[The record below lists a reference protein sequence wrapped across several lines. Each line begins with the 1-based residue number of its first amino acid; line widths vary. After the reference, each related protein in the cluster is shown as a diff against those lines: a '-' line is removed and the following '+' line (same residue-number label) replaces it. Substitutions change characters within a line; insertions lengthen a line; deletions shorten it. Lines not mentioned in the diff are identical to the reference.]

1 MESWNHGI
9 IQLLFSIIHIHL
21 GRSFVKNIKILKL
34 SILYTRYFLL
44 IMSSTQNGGAALV
57 SASASA
63 STAPSSSSDNQ
74 SNQQISRVPTYA
86 CFQHATKVA
95 ILEDKPIILDYWTS
109 SLDKT
114 CLIGVRSNN
123 EKLLV
128 KSEDEYTSPI
138 AKIFKVDTEYII
150 VTANSVYIVSA
161 DISTRRIN

>member
-1 MESWNHGI
+1 
-9 IQLLFSIIHIHL
+9 
-21 GRSFVKNIKILKL
+21 
-34 SILYTRYFLL
+34 
-44 IMSSTQNGGAALV
+44 MSSTQNGGAA
-57 SASASA
+57 ATP
-63 STAPSSSSDNQ
+63 STAAASSD
-74 SNQQISRVPTYA
+74 SQQISRIPTYA

-114 CLIGVRSNN
+114 CLIGVRANN

-150 VTANSVYIVSA
+150 VTANSVYIVAA
-161 DISTRRIN
+161 DINTRRIN

>member
-1 MESWNHGI
+1 
-9 IQLLFSIIHIHL
+9 
-21 GRSFVKNIKILKL
+21 
-34 SILYTRYFLL
+34 
-44 IMSSTQNGGAALV
+44 MSSAQTGGGAVVA
-57 SASASA
+57 
-63 STAPSSSSDNQ
+63 SSSSSSAGGDSTAQ
-74 SNQQISRVPTYA
+74 QQISRVPTYA

-95 ILEDKPIILDYWTS
+95 ILEDKPIVLDYWTS
-109 SLDKT
+109 SLEKS

-150 VTANSVYIVSA
+150 VTANSIYIVAA

>member
-1 MESWNHGI
+1 
-9 IQLLFSIIHIHL
+9 
-21 GRSFVKNIKILKL
+21 
-34 SILYTRYFLL
+34 
-44 IMSSTQNGGAALV
+44 MSSTQNGGSVAAASSTSVV
-57 SASASA
+57 SQ
-63 STAPSSSSDNQ
+63 DNNNNN
-74 SNQQISRVPTYA
+74 SQQISRIPTYA

-109 SLDKT
+109 SLEKS

-150 VTANSVYIVSA
+150 VTANSIYIVSA

>member
-1 MESWNHGI
+1 
-9 IQLLFSIIHIHL
+9 
-21 GRSFVKNIKILKL
+21 
-34 SILYTRYFLL
+34 
-44 IMSSTQNGGAALV
+44 MSSTQNGGAAMV
-57 SASASA
+57 
-63 STAPSSSSDNQ
+63 PSSSASSGDNQ
-74 SNQQISRVPTYA
+74 TAQQISRVTTYA

-109 SLDKT
+109 SLDKS

-150 VTANSVYIVSA
+150 VTANSVYIVSF
-161 DISTRRIN
+161 SLHSSNCKFGV

>member
-1 MESWNHGI
+1 
-9 IQLLFSIIHIHL
+9 
-21 GRSFVKNIKILKL
+21 
-34 SILYTRYFLL
+34 
-44 IMSSTQNGGAALV
+44 MSSTQTGGGAVVA
-57 SASASA
+57 
-63 STAPSSSSDNQ
+63 SSSSSSAGGDSAAQ
-74 SNQQISRVPTYA
+74 QQISRVPTYA

-95 ILEDKPIILDYWTS
+95 ILEDKPIVLDYWTS
-109 SLDKT
+109 SLDKS

-150 VTANSVYIVSA
+150 VTATSIYIVAA

>member
-1 MESWNHGI
+1 MPVLPVPEPRYCCHVKRKVESPGTI
-9 IQLLFSIIHIHL
+9 PLISPFA
-21 GRSFVKNIKILKL
+21 GM
-34 SILYTRYFLL
+34 LYDV
-44 IMSSTQNGGAALV
+44 NAGA
-57 SASASA
+57 
-63 STAPSSSSDNQ
+63 TSSD
-74 SNQQISRVPTYA
+74 SQQISRVPTYA

-150 VTANSVYIVSA
+150 VTANSVYIVAA

>member
-1 MESWNHGI
+1 
-9 IQLLFSIIHIHL
+9 
-21 GRSFVKNIKILKL
+21 
-34 SILYTRYFLL
+34 
-44 IMSSTQNGGAALV
+44 MSTTQNGGAAVV
-57 SASASA
+57 SASAA
-63 STAPSSSSDNQ
+63 VGASSSSASD
-74 SNQQISRVPTYA
+74 NQQISRVPTYA

-109 SLDKT
+109 SLDKS

-150 VTANSVYIVSA
+150 VTANSIYIVSA